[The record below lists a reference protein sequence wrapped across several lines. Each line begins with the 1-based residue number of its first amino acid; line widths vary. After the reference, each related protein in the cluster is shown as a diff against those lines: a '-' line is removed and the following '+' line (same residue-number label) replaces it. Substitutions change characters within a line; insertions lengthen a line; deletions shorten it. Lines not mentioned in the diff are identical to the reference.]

1 MNNSAAF
8 NPARFTDIIKEDDY
22 RVWTSG
28 VALRKERKDLID
40 WLRKKY
46 NDNQAC
52 QALADKLEGCRPNA
66 RCKSPACPECST
78 AAQDLV
84 TEVARQ
90 FLKEKAKTA
99 TIVCVSKFTDHGTIT
114 IDARQRQ
121 EGSRDWVTIS
131 VGDTGIGMT
140 AEQMGKLFQE
150 FSQADA
156 STTRKYGGTGLGL
169 AISKRFRQMMGG
181 DITVESEVGRGS
193 IFTIRLPRTV
203 EVPKEGAVP
212 QPADTP

>member
-66 RCKSPACPECST
+66 RCKSPTCPECST

-84 TEVARQ
+84 TEVARK
-90 FLKEKAKTA
+90 FLKGKAKTT
-99 TIVCVSKFTDHGTIT
+99 TIVCVSI
-114 IDARQRQ
+114 
-121 EGSRDWVTIS
+121 
-131 VGDTGIGMT
+131 
-140 AEQMGKLFQE
+140 
-150 FSQADA
+150 
-156 STTRKYGGTGLGL
+156 
-169 AISKRFRQMMGG
+169 
-181 DITVESEVGRGS
+181 
-193 IFTIRLPRTV
+193 
-203 EVPKEGAVP
+203 
-212 QPADTP
+212 